1 MITSVQNQKI
11 KWVRSLQNS
20 ARERRSSS
28 AFVVEGVRMAE
39 ETLEHS
45 LQPRMVLYTQDFEE
59 RFPALLGKFN
69 APGIKPELVAP
80 HVMKSA
86 SDTQTPQG
94 ILVVLPRIPKPLPD
108 PLTFV
113 LVPDSMRDP
122 GNLGNI
128 LRSAAAA
135 GVDAVFVPPESVDPY
150 SPKVVRAAMGAH
162 FYLSL
167 VPMGWE
173 EIAQHLDT
181 LPVYGAS
188 AHEGIPYYHLK
199 MIPPLAL
206 IIGGETSGLSAAA
219 QSLTSKYAN
228 IPMPGRIE
236 SLNAAAAAGILLF
249 EVVRQ
254 GQSSN

>member
-20 ARERRSSS
+20 ARARRSSG
-28 AFVVEGVRMAE
+28 AFVVEGARMAE
-39 ETLEHS
+39 ETLEHGI
-45 LQPRMVLYTQDFEE
+45 QPQLVLYTLDFEG
-59 RFPALLGKFN
+59 RFPALMDKFN
-69 APGIKPELVAP
+69 APGIKPELVVS

-86 SDTQTPQG
+86 SDTRTPQG
-94 ILVVLPRIPKPLPD
+94 ILVVLPLISKPSPD

-122 GNLGNI
+122 GNLGSI

-167 VPMGWE
+167 APAGWE
-173 EIAQHLDT
+173 EIAQRLDAM
-181 LPVYGAS
+181 PVYGAS
-188 AHEGIPYYHLK
+188 AHEGIPYYRLEL
-199 MIPPLAL
+199 IPPLAL

-219 QSLTSKYAN
+219 QRLTSVYAN

-254 GQSSN
+254 AQSSN